1 MPRILIT
8 GATGFVG
15 SALCL
20 LLEQKK
26 YTFTKVV
33 RTLTPDLK
41 EGSVAVVPQIDS
53 TVAWEKILKNYT
65 VVIHLAALTH
75 AVQNG
80 KYASVPYEMFKSVN
94 IDGTKH
100 LAESAAKAG
109 VNRFIYLSSIKVN
122 GESTQPDHPFT
133 ENDPANPQDFYGESK
148 YKAEQELKKVCKT
161 SSMDYVILRPP
172 LIYGAGVKGNF
183 LSLLKICD
191 TSHPLPFANIDN
203 RRSFIYLENLT
214 DIIERSISS
223 SAVKNQI
230 FLVKDITLST
240 PALIKEIRQHLN
252 RPSRLFPCPSSLLRF
267 LLTLAGRREIFDRLS
282 SSLEVLDDKIKKRLP
297 WSPRFS
303 LEEGLKKTLTWYCQN
318 RKN

>member
-15 SALCL
+15 KALCL
-20 LLEQKK
+20 FLEQKK
-26 YTFTKVV
+26 YKFTRAI
-33 RTLTPDLK
+33 RTPSSDLK
-41 EGSVAVVPQIDS
+41 EDFIVIPHIDS
-53 TVAWEKILKNYT
+53 TVTWTKILKNYD

-80 KYASVPYEMFKSVN
+80 KYASVSYETFKSIN

-109 VNRFIYLSSIKVN
+109 VKRFIYLSSIKVN
-122 GESTQPDHPFT
+122 GESTKPGHPFT
-133 ENDPANPQDFYGESK
+133 EKDSARPQDFYGESK
-148 YKAEQELKKVCKT
+148 YKAEQELKKVCKA

-183 LSLLKICD
+183 LTLLKLCD
-191 TSHPLPFANIDN
+191 TSYPLPFAAIHN
-203 RRSFIYLENLT
+203 RRSFIYVENLI
-214 DIIERSISS
+214 DIIERCISS
-223 SAVKNQI
+223 SAVQNQV

-240 PALIKEIRQHLN
+240 PDLIQKIRQCLN
-252 RPSRLFPCPSSLLRF
+252 RPSHLFSCPPFMLKS
-267 LLTLAGRREIFDRLS
+267 LLTLAGRKEIFDRLS
-282 SSLEVLDDKIKKRLP
+282 SSLVVLDDKIKKRLS

-303 LEEGLKKTLTWYCQN
+303 LEEGLKKTLTWYCQS